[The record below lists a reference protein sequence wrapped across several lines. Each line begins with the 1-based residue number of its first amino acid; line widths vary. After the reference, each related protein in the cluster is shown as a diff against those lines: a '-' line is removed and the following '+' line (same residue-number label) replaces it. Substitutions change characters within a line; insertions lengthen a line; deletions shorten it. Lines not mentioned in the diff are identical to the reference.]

1 MCGGSWQEH
10 GNSWYNCN
18 RYDEKSGVDARD
30 AQAKSRATLE
40 RYLHYFNR
48 YANHE
53 QSARLDRDLYSRTE
67 KKMEKMQLTSNLT
80 WIEVQFLKKA
90 VDTLTECRM
99 TLKWTY
105 CMAFYL
111 KRNNMT
117 ELFEDNQKDLEQATE
132 NLSEQLEAD
141 IEPDTIPALRQKVTD
156 LTVYVQRR
164 REILLSD
171 TAQGFEEGRWNFS
184 VDT

>member
-1 MCGGSWQEH
+1 MRHRTLTVLCFHIYFWQ
-10 GNSWYNCN
+10 
-18 RYDEKSGVDARD
+18 
-30 AQAKSRATLE
+30 
-40 RYLHYFNR
+40 YFNR
-48 YANHE
+48 FANHE
-53 QSARLDRDLYSRTE
+53 QSAKLDRDLYSKTE
-67 KKMEKMQLTSNLT
+67 KKMEKLQHTTNLT

-117 ELFEDNQKDLEQATE
+117 ELFEDNQRDLESATE
-132 NLSEQLEAD
+132 NLSEQLEAE
-141 IEPDTIPALRQKVTD
+141 IEPETIPTLRQKVTD
-156 LTVYVQRR
+156 LTVYVSRR

-171 TAQGFEEGRWNFS
+171 TAQGFEEGRWEWNHPF
-184 VDT
+184 